1 MEIIFIVIF
10 TITEELIWSFSLSGI
25 NNQSWKVSLCGINQY
40 EFPFIKWNYWNKCSC
55 RQIMTFMEMVLYWIR
70 SSKNQP
76 LSSNI
81 ILKTTT
87 LFLYSFYFILM
98 QLFLIMLFLYFLS
111 VALILPDTFRI
122 LFRSLMFSGV
132 TVCTFLFVPFCCCML
147 CVFPVIHRH
156 PGSMR
161 HHLPVTLIEQ

>member
-1 MEIIFIVIF
+1 
-10 TITEELIWSFSLSGI
+10 
-25 NNQSWKVSLCGINQY
+25 
-40 EFPFIKWNYWNKCSC
+40 
-55 RQIMTFMEMVLYWIR
+55 MTFMEMVLYWIR

-161 HHLPVTLIEQ
+161 HHLPVTLIEHRNRSTESICPNFCFFFFSFLSTNLFCCLVLFPLLMMFH